1 VRHPDQAHPLALRAA
16 REDECPSTRSRYLRL
31 VTLLWPDAPTTHTL
45 LTDRAHHD
53 DSEEVRTTATEGL
66 ARLRWLATEIA

>member
-1 VRHPDQAHPLALRAA
+1 
-16 REDECPSTRSRYLRL
+16 L
-31 VTLLWPDAPTTHTL
+31 VTLLWPDDPATPTL